1 MTIGDKIRSMTD
13 AELAGFIDRVTSTC
27 FENRNACGE
36 ECPLH
41 RKADGFCA
49 SDCSPKALEAK
60 LRLPWE
66 EG

>member
-13 AELAGFIDRVTSTC
+13 AELAVFLDKVT
-27 FENRNACGE
+27 EACAEFDGCGD
-36 ECPLH
+36 CPLFLEVS
-41 RKADGFCA
+41 GFPPCGCGPE
-49 SDCSPKALEAK
+49 SIEAK